1 MKRLKRRDFI
11 KTKRLGWREPVL
23 RMTSTV
29 SWRESMEKPTGQPRS
44 AGSSAS
50 LDKPGGQR
58 DLRAW
63 EALGVLLAG
72 DMVR

>member
-11 KTKRLGWREPVL
+11 KTTGMEGTAL

>member
-11 KTKRLGWREPVL
+11 KTTG
-23 RMTSTV
+23 
-29 SWRESMEKPTGQPRS
+29 MEGTRPAYDFNGIVAGEYGEATGQPRS
-44 AGSSAS
+44 AGSRAS
-50 LDKPGGQR
+50 LDRPGGQR